1 MSAFLMMAMVVVFR
15 SEDLLECNGD
25 SISDSAHLAS
35 VGIWKQPKLFLQILC
50 GASIYTAVSHHTATE
65 MHFRISRSKPDFG
78 KSNLNFLLIPGF
90 FSWLDSKLFLTPALS
105 VWPSEAPIVDKSP
118 THCCFCLTR
127 YPTQWSGYHQ
137 QGCSYLC
144 WYHRHKLQWWP
155 SSRVDI
161 VLSILFAPR
170 PCLYWPI
177 Y

>member
-1 MSAFLMMAMVVVFR
+1 MLALLKFMLTIMMSAFPMVAMVVVFR

-105 VWPSEAPIVDKSP
+105 VWPSEAPIVSASPAIPGTASSCTPPWYHQHDGLLSAPVSP
-118 THCCFCLTR
+118 T
-127 YPTQWSGYHQ
+127 
-137 QGCSYLC
+137 
-144 WYHRHKLQWWP
+144 
-155 SSRVDI
+155 
-161 VLSILFAPR
+161 
-170 PCLYWPI
+170 
-177 Y
+177 